1 MKTNEVFRHYTK
13 LKILSK
19 IFLCSILVC
28 LLIYSPILSE
38 EQGKEIFTINLKS
51 REFTPE
57 IGIKSEILSKLQT
70 MITIE
75 KKIPHVMIQFTRLP
89 SPLDKEWLN
98 SKGIKL
104 LNYIGSNTWYAS
116 ISDAEALLFT
126 DPEEIK
132 KEPVLGSIRWM
143 GEITPEDK
151 ISPLIRKNRI
161 GEWARTPDGKVS
173 LVVNYFNDVDTG
185 YVKSKLEALGAVVL
199 GGVPVVSNLTITIEE
214 QKIADIAAEDFILW
228 IETVPRLGGPE
239 SNRIRAHVQAD
250 LAQNP
255 PLNLTGDGVIV
266 GVLENSHAYINHP
279 DLSTRAFKGDTDVN
293 NYFSHATNMAGIIA
307 GNGSQNNLYRGM
319 ATVAKIYT
327 YDFEPG
333 TATGTATDNN
343 LNYSGDLQTAI
354 GTHHIDIANNS
365 WGTYG
370 CYDFIDLDHLDYGNY
385 NGICPMLDAAV
396 RGDMGK
402 PVIIVFSAGNERDGY
417 YDGTSTDNTSC
428 ITNTTA
434 PFENYST
441 MNHPKASKNI
451 ITVGAIDSYNNRMST
466 YSSWGPVDDGRIK
479 PDIVASGHHN
489 GTLNSNVTEPTLPS
503 HMYLAPYY
511 PTSGPSGGMYGYTGM
526 TAAAAATSGC
536 LALLLEHFR
545 NTVKTDIDPLPSTL
559 KALLIHSA
567 KDLDDNTVSWYN
579 PGPDYAS
586 GYGLLQI
593 NDAIDLIGTAQVL
606 EGKVNTGES
615 DYYSIT
621 VPAGAT
627 SVKIT
632 LSWDDPQATSNAAIA
647 LVNDLDLKIYDTNN
661 VQHYPWTLDPDNPSN
676 DAGTSADHLNNVEQV
691 FVDGTILSGEW
702 EIVVEAHAV
711 PEPPQRYS
719 IVASYP
725 LVGEIDVIQVL
736 DRSGSMGGSASLTM
750 PDTKIQVLRS
760 AASQIID
767 IMKADIGNRLGLV
780 QFNQEVVSFPAGSSD
795 ALSELTSTRALT
807 LKTVAVPSIVDGGST
822 SIGDGLREALTQF
835 TTPPLFPDHN
845 RSIILVTDGK
855 ENTSE
860 YISTVQ
866 PDLISNNVTVYSLG
880 LGYGS
885 GINETK
891 LTDLAAATAG
901 TYRISADH
909 LVFQKLFIEAL
920 AGAVNWSMITDPID
934 EITNDETV
942 IVPVTICSDE
952 DGATFTAYWEGLDDA
967 VDLKLIPPSGPG
979 RMITPSTSNRGIRYG
994 EHPRYNY
1001 YQLDFPLGGDL
1012 SGEWA
1017 GEWKMEMTGTD
1028 RIDQPQ
1034 KVRFSTS
1041 ALAEGGVKFEVNFN
1055 NLFYTAGDTVII
1067 IGKLTRSGHPFAG
1080 ADIDVYCDVPIVG
1093 AGNILYDNKVPID
1106 ELKKFKE
1113 INKDPISLIDSK
1125 LKILNMRA
1133 EKDVL
1138 LRGETQFKLYDD
1150 GRHGDGKEND
1160 GIYAFSFIPTT
1171 IPGSYTF
1178 RFVASNILCG
1188 AGITTTRE
1196 WTKSFYSGVV
1206 AQPDYSV
1213 IDIRAIEFTPDGY
1226 RYGINVVP
1234 RDPLKNYLGPGHE
1247 VIVNVIQYGSYKSNP
1262 QILLKD
1268 NIDGTYTNEIFV
1280 TQEQLKAG
1288 VKLDIELDG
1297 NKFTTIDKLPTLR
1310 K

>member
-1 MKTNEVFRHYTK
+1 LIFSFTSSVQAELTDNGDGTVTDTDTGLMWLKESLPVYLGPGEPYDLKTWIQAMLWADSLDFAG
-13 LKILSK
+13 
-19 IFLCSILVC
+19 
-28 LLIYSPILSE
+28 YSDW
-38 EQGKEIFTINLKS
+38 
-51 REFTPE
+51 
-57 IGIKSEILSKLQT
+57 
-70 MITIE
+70 
-75 KKIPHVMIQFTRLP
+75 RLP
-89 SPLDKEWLN
+89 SALKIINTGVPDLQWHSVNNEWGHLYGIEWSDPESETDIAPMVGYPCCFYWTSTEDPSNSSYAAEFFISYDNLWLN
-98 SKGIKL
+98 Q
-104 LNYIGSNTWYAS
+104 
-116 ISDAEALLFT
+116 FQQ
-126 DPEEIK
+126 
-132 KEPVLGSIRWM
+132 
-143 GEITPEDK
+143 
-151 ISPLIRKNRI
+151 
-161 GEWARTPDGKVS
+161 
-173 LVVNYFNDVDTG
+173 
-185 YVKSKLEALGAVVL
+185 KS
-199 GGVPVVSNLTITIEE
+199 
-214 QKIADIAAEDFILW
+214 
-228 IETVPRLGGPE
+228 
-239 SNRIRAHVQAD
+239 
-250 LAQNP
+250 
-255 PLNLTGDGVIV
+255 
-266 GVLENSHAYINHP
+266 
-279 DLSTRAFKGDTDVN
+279 
-293 NYFSHATNMAGIIA
+293 
-307 GNGSQNNLYRGM
+307 SQLR
-319 ATVAKIYT
+319 YT
-327 YDFEPG
+327 
-333 TATGTATDNN
+333 
-343 LNYSGDLQTAI
+343 
-354 GTHHIDIANNS
+354 
-365 WGTYG
+365 
-370 CYDFIDLDHLDYGNY
+370 
-385 NGICPMLDAAV
+385 AV
-396 RGDMGK
+396 RG
-402 PVIIVFSAGNERDGY
+402 
-417 YDGTSTDNTSC
+417 
-428 ITNTTA
+428 A
-434 PFENYST
+434 P
-441 MNHPKASKNI
+441 I
-451 ITVGAIDSYNNRMST
+451 
-466 YSSWGPVDDGRIK
+466 
-479 PDIVASGHHN
+479 
-489 GTLNSNVTEPTLPS
+489 PT
-503 HMYLAPYY
+503 
-511 PTSGPSGGMYGYTGM
+511 
-526 TAAAAATSGC
+526 
-536 LALLLEHFR
+536 
-545 NTVKTDIDPLPSTL
+545 
-559 KALLIHSA
+559 
-567 KDLDDNTVSWYN
+567 
-579 PGPDYAS
+579 
-586 GYGLLQI
+586 
-593 NDAIDLIGTAQVL
+593 
-606 EGKVNTGES
+606 
-615 DYYSIT
+615 
-621 VPAGAT
+621 
-627 SVKIT
+627 
-632 LSWDDPQATSNAAIA
+632 
-647 LVNDLDLKIYDTNN
+647 
-661 VQHYPWTLDPDNPSN
+661 
-676 DAGTSADHLNNVEQV
+676 
-691 FVDGTILSGEW
+691 
-702 EIVVEAHAV
+702 
-711 PEPPQRYS
+711 
-719 IVASYP
+719 

-750 PDTKIQVLRS
+750 PDTKIQVLRT

-780 QFNQEVVSFPAGSSD
+780 QFNQDVVSFPAGSSD
-795 ALSELTSTRALT
+795 ALSELTSTRAVT
-807 LKTVAVPSIVDGGST
+807 LKTVAIPSIVHGGRT

-835 TTPPLFPDHN
+835 TTPPLFPDHD
-845 RSIILVTDGK
+845 RSIILVTDGR
-855 ENTSE
+855 ENMLE
-860 YISTVQ
+860 NISTVQ
-866 PDLISNNVTVYSLG
+866 PDLISNSVTVYPLG

-920 AGAVNWSMITDPID
+920 AGAVDWSVITDPID

-1017 GEWKMEMTGTD
+1017 GEWKMKMTGTD

-1034 KVRFSTS
+1034 KVRYSAS

-1093 AGNILYDNKVPID
+1093 AGNVLYDNKVSID

-1160 GIYAFSFIPTT
+1160 GIYAFSFIRTT
-1171 IPGSYTF
+1171 VPGSYTF

-1226 RYGINVVP
+1226 RYDINVVP

-1247 VIVNVIQYGSYKSNP
+1247 VIVNVIQYGSCKGIP

-1297 NKFTTIDKLPTLR
+1297 NKFTTIDKLPTLG